1 MPAAK
6 FDLIIDQGS
15 DFQINIAI
23 EEDGNPMNL
32 SSYTARASMRAR
44 VESATDV
51 DFTTSINSSTVTIQ
65 MTHTATAAITAGS
78 YVYDVEIFT
87 GNAGAETSVTRILQ
101 GKATVTPEVTR

>member
-6 FDLIIDQGS
+6 FDIIIDQGS

-23 EEDGNPMNL
+23 EEDGSPMSLGNH
-32 SSYTARASMRAR
+32 TARASMRAR
-44 VESATDV
+44 MESTTDH
-51 DFTTSINSSTVTIQ
+51 DFTTSINGSTVTIQ
-65 MTHTATAAITAGS
+65 MSHTTTAAITAGS

-87 GNAGAETSVTRILQ
+87 GSAGSETSVTRILQ